1 MPAQIVK
8 QHYIA
13 LVKLL
18 KTYRTAPLD
27 RDLLKASHHF
37 CKSLYDAAK
46 AHPDLIFAQ
55 PQLYKPQLPFIVNL
69 TFNSAVLT
77 CLLAVRNKFDPS
89 VTIQLMCGSLSI
101 CALEQSPI
109 EKHYQTDED
118 NEALLTKKI
127 GHKNIKFAQL
137 LKTNQQHIWLCN
149 YLLCSHMHSTD
160 YPRGSL
166 TNPITALAYMAN
178 QFALLC
184 TPNKHKQ
191 PISFAHAIKLLSVK
205 CCPKWYSLLI
215 PLLQYP
221 SLTTPGSYVRLQDK
235 SIHIVL
241 SICNKGLITKPL
253 QTKQSVEVKS
263 DNADIQL
270 TSTKKVIQNYP
281 CQQLN
286 SFYRLS
292 QWWGSDLTNWLLSQ
306 SDHRQIVAFDSLLPV
321 QAAPASLLVI
331 QDQLNHINADIA
343 VIVKAID
350 KEPAYAHQLQVSAS
364 ISNRK
369 KKPVHNIKHGLAM
382 LGFERTNSILLQHSL
397 LSRLNQQYFPLQQA
411 LLTFAQFF
419 VFIVGELAVK
429 TKVVSPELGST
440 TAYFLISRL
449 FTLPSIRNQ
458 THWQTSTIPSFK
470 VASLLKVK
478 ETENL
483 KNDAFL
489 LANAWHQNKQVLE
502 VLQHYDI
509 IMQKQDNN
517 RSSRQ
522 FCYLLGLSL
531 TLAYEHY
538 FSGTTRCS
546 ETTSYFKVGLGEL
559 NISQVELMDM
569 MTDIVSSKNIFCQLE

>member
-1 MPAQIVK
+1 
-8 QHYIA
+8 
-13 LVKLL
+13 
-18 KTYRTAPLD
+18 
-27 RDLLKASHHF
+27 
-37 CKSLYDAAK
+37 
-46 AHPDLIFAQ
+46 
-55 PQLYKPQLPFIVNL
+55 
-69 TFNSAVLT
+69 
-77 CLLAVRNKFDPS
+77 
-89 VTIQLMCGSLSI
+89 
-101 CALEQSPI
+101 
-109 EKHYQTDED
+109 
-118 NEALLTKKI
+118 
-127 GHKNIKFAQL
+127 
-137 LKTNQQHIWLCN
+137 
-149 YLLCSHMHSTD
+149 
-160 YPRGSL
+160 
-166 TNPITALAYMAN
+166 
-178 QFALLC
+178 
-184 TPNKHKQ
+184 
-191 PISFAHAIKLLSVK
+191 
-205 CCPKWYSLLI
+205 
-215 PLLQYP
+215 
-221 SLTTPGSYVRLQDK
+221 
-235 SIHIVL
+235 
-241 SICNKGLITKPL
+241 
-253 QTKQSVEVKS
+253 
-263 DNADIQL
+263 
-270 TSTKKVIQNYP
+270 
-281 CQQLN
+281 
-286 SFYRLS
+286 
-292 QWWGSDLTNWLLSQ
+292 
-306 SDHRQIVAFDSLLPV
+306 
-321 QAAPASLLVI
+321 
-331 QDQLNHINADIA
+331 
-343 VIVKAID
+343 
-350 KEPAYAHQLQVSAS
+350 
-364 ISNRK
+364 
-369 KKPVHNIKHGLAM
+369 
-382 LGFERTNSILLQHSL
+382 L